1 MQHHQESPFHAV
13 GFALMAYVEAMLGFE
28 SEKIQVA
35 LERITAAEILA
46 RQFIKKVRR
55 KSWHKSKH
63 EQENT
68 EVDLISISFDNNHST
83 KKIRSPEIHYELLA
97 TNCMLMSS
105 TIQFLKNSWLEYMKA
120 AYKLRKAY
128 KLYDQMFETVT
139 GQKASEYATHLR
151 KKTPEERRQ
160 SLYSPHEKRLSLFAT
175 VDRKVSFDHLTHL
188 DVNIKK
194 QRPMSTM
201 DSSYYM
207 DESRDLMIIENAIE
221 SGIFFGIGLF
231 SLVFSLLPP
240 KSKFLMILA

>member
-1 MQHHQESPFHAV
+1 
-13 GFALMAYVEAMLGFE
+13 MAYVEAMLGFE

-35 LERITAAEILA
+35 LERITAAELLA

-68 EVDLISISFDNNHST
+68 ELDLISISFDNNHST

-240 KSKFLMILA
+240 KSKFFRILA